1 MRRSMLW
8 QRFCKLLGAEVVMNR
23 LTAEERRRAAEL
35 RRTSQT
41 REAGATSLELTPAR
55 PESRTRSARVAALVT
70 IALGGAMALIQLGH
84 QLALYGPGSL
94 LDWLLPRL

>member
-1 MRRSMLW
+1 
-8 QRFCKLLGAEVVMNR
+8 MNR

-35 RRTSQT
+35 RRTSQI
-41 REAGATSLELTPAR
+41 REERVIAVGTLPHR
-55 PESRTRSARVAALVT
+55 PESRMRSARMAALVT
-70 IALGGAMALIQLGH
+70 IALGGALALIQLGQ

>member
-1 MRRSMLW
+1 MS
-8 QRFCKLLGAEVVMNR
+8 R
-23 LTAEERRRAAEL
+23 LTTEERRRAAEL

-41 REAGATSLELTPAR
+41 RQPHAIAVETVPQHS
-55 PESRTRSARVAALVT
+55 ESTMRSARVAALVT

-84 QLALYGPGSL
+84 QLARYGPSSL

>member
-1 MRRSMLW
+1 
-8 QRFCKLLGAEVVMNR
+8 MNR

-41 REAGATSLELTPAR
+41 RQPGAIAVQTVPSR
-55 PESRTRSARVAALVT
+55 PESRARSARVAALVT

>member
-1 MRRSMLW
+1 
-8 QRFCKLLGAEVVMNR
+8 MNR
-23 LTAEERRRAAEL
+23 LTADERRRAAEL

-41 REAGATSLELTPAR
+41 RTARAIVLDDVAAR
-55 PESRTRSARVAALVT
+55 PESRVRSARVAALVT
-70 IALGGAMALIQLGH
+70 IALGGAMALIGLGH

>member
-1 MRRSMLW
+1 L
-8 QRFCKLLGAEVVMNR
+8 NR
-23 LTAEERRRAAEL
+23 LTTEERRRAAER

-41 REAGATSLELTPAR
+41 REPGAIAIEAIER
-55 PESRTRSARVAALVT
+55 QPESRTRSARIAALVT
-70 IALGGAMALIQLGH
+70 IALGGALALIQLGQ

>member
-1 MRRSMLW
+1 
-8 QRFCKLLGAEVVMNR
+8 MNR
-23 LTAEERRRAAEL
+23 LTTEERRRAAEL

-41 REAGATSLELTPAR
+41 RQAHAVAVGTVPQH

-70 IALGGAMALIQLGH
+70 IALGGALALIQLGQ
-84 QLALYGPGSL
+84 QLAFYGPASL

>member
-1 MRRSMLW
+1 
-8 QRFCKLLGAEVVMNR
+8 MNR

-41 REAGATSLELTPAR
+41 RTARAMVLDEIAPR
-55 PESRTRSARVAALVT
+55 PESRVRSARVAALVT
-70 IALGGAMALIQLGH
+70 IALGGAMALIGLGH

>member
-1 MRRSMLW
+1 MS
-8 QRFCKLLGAEVVMNR
+8 R
-23 LTAEERRRAAEL
+23 LTTEERRRAAEL

-41 REAGATSLELTPAR
+41 RQPHVIAVETVPQH

-70 IALGGAMALIQLGH
+70 IALGGAMALIQLG
-84 QLALYGPGSL
+84 QQIALYGPGSL

>member
-1 MRRSMLW
+1 
-8 QRFCKLLGAEVVMNR
+8 MNR
-23 LTAEERRRAAEL
+23 LTAQERRRAAEL

-41 REAGATSLELTPAR
+41 GPPRAIVAIQTVPSR

-70 IALGGAMALIQLGH
+70 IALGAALALLELGH
-84 QLALYGPGSL
+84 QLALYGSGSL

>member
-1 MRRSMLW
+1 L
-8 QRFCKLLGAEVVMNR
+8 EVSMNR

-35 RRTSQT
+35 RRTSQL
-41 REAGATSLELTPAR
+41 REPRAIAVGTLPHR

-70 IALGGAMALIQLGH
+70 IALGGALALIQLGQ
-84 QLALYGPGSL
+84 QLAMYGPGSL

>member
-1 MRRSMLW
+1 MS
-8 QRFCKLLGAEVVMNR
+8 R
-23 LTAEERRRAAEL
+23 LTTEERRRAAEL

-41 REAGATSLELTPAR
+41 RQPRAIAVEAVPQH

-70 IALGGAMALIQLGH
+70 IALGGAMVLIQLA
-84 QLALYGPGSL
+84 QQIALYGPASL